1 MRRRLGELFRFG
13 IVGALATLTH
23 FMVLVALV
31 EHVYMQPTLANGA
44 AFLCAVSVTYLGQ
57 SVWVF
62 SGHGSINL
70 VKLLRFSVS
79 LAIGF
84 AVNIS
89 IMALAT
95 EILGLGYRIGFLI
108 ACLLVPM
115 LSFIINKLWVFRNV
129 SA

>member
-1 MRRRLGELFRFG
+1 MRHRLGEMFRFG

-31 EHVYMQPTLANGA
+31 EHVYMQPALSNGV

-57 SVWVF
+57 SLWVF

-79 LAIGF
+79 LALGF
-84 AVNIS
+84 FVNIS

-95 EILGLGYRIGFLI
+95 EGFGLGHRIGFLV
-108 ACLLVPM
+108 ACLSVPI